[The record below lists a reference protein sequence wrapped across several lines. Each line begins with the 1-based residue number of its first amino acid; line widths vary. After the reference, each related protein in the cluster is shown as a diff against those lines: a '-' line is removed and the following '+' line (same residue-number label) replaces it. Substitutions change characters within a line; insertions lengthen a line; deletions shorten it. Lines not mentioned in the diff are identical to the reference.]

1 LHLADRLPAES
12 SAVVD
17 HAAIEG
23 RDGLADTF
31 DTQSA

>member
-23 RDGLADTF
+23 RDGLADTL